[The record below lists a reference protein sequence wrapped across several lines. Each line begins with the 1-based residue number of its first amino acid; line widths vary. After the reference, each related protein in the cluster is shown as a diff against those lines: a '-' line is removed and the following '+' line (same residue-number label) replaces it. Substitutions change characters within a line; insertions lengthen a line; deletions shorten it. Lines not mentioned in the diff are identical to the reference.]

1 MIETRN
7 LILRPFTPS
16 DSNKVY
22 EMSLEDGMKKW
33 IPDQVYADENETRGV
48 LEFLIS
54 CYEKPDPKV
63 KPFVLGIELKGTGE
77 LIGHA
82 GLSPLNDGGV
92 EIGYAI
98 EEKYQGKGYATDA
111 VKALS
116 EYAISHFGLKN
127 IIGVVDSMNTGSLR
141 VLEKAG
147 YKFVKE
153 EFRNAFGRSA
163 LCRIYEFSY
172 KI

>member
-82 GLSPLNDGGV
+82 GLSPIGDGV

-98 EEKYQGKGYATDA
+98 EDKNQGKGYATEA
-111 VKALS
+111 LKAIS
-116 EYAISHFGLKN
+116 EYAISHFCLQN

-153 EFRNAFGRSA
+153 EFRNAFGRLA
-163 LCRIYEFSY
+163 LCKTYVFN
-172 KI
+172 